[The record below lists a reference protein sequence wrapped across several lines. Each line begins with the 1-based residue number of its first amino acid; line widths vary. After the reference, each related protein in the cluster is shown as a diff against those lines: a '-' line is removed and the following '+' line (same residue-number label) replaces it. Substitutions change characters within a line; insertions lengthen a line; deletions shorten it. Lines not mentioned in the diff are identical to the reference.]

1 MAFTRETFDFLRDLS
16 RNNSKD
22 WFDANRDRYEA
33 HWKAA
38 ALDFIA
44 DISADMAALSP
55 PLAAQPKLNG
65 SLRRINRDVRF
76 SKDKSP
82 YTARLHMI
90 FWAGG
95 HPNRSPGL
103 HIVLNPSGVGYGAGQ
118 FGFEPAQLRA
128 IRDRIVDPADGD
140 ALIAALAS
148 AERVGCVMGEPDLA
162 RLPKGYDASGK
173 RAELLRHKA
182 IVARTFDAD
191 ASSDVLI
198 GTKARDWVMRTSGAL
213 IPLIRWLSTA

>member
-95 HPNRSPGL
+95 H
-103 HIVLNPSGVGYGAGQ
+103 
-118 FGFEPAQLRA
+118 
-128 IRDRIVDPADGD
+128 
-140 ALIAALAS
+140 
-148 AERVGCVMGEPDLA
+148 
-162 RLPKGYDASGK
+162 
-173 RAELLRHKA
+173 
-182 IVARTFDAD
+182 
-191 ASSDVLI
+191 
-198 GTKARDWVMRTSGAL
+198 
-213 IPLIRWLSTA
+213 